1 MNDRPIPLAGATAAP
16 RLDLPAPNPA
26 WALFLDLDGTLVEV
40 APSPDQVVVRP
51 EMLQALARSY
61 TVLNGAVA
69 LVSGRSIA
77 DLDRLLDPLRLP
89 TAGLHGLEQRLN
101 STVTQTPSP
110 AGLAAAQAAL
120 AAVRPKIDG
129 FAAENDG
136 VTVEDK
142 GLTIALHYRAAPA
155 MADAARRLV
164 RGQINAHADT
174 LHCVDGKMVLEIK
187 PKGTSKGSAVEA
199 FMASPP
205 FAGRLPVFVGD
216 DRTDEDGFAAVNHL
230 AGVSIR
236 VGPTPPDLP
245 ASQAHWQCAGV
256 AELVAWLAA
265 LSDELEQT

>member
-1 MNDRPIPLAGATAAP
+1 M
-16 RLDLPAPNPA
+16 PNPA
-26 WALFLDLDGTLVEV
+26 WALFLDLDGTLVEM
-40 APSPDQVVVRP
+40 APSPDQVVVHP
-51 EMLQALARSY
+51 EMLQALSRSH

-101 STVTQTPSP
+101 STVTPPPSP
-110 AGLAAAQAAL
+110 TDLAAARAAL
-120 AAVRPKIDG
+120 AAVRPKIDE
-129 FAAENDG
+129 FAADNDG

-142 GLTIALHYRAAPA
+142 GLTIALHYRGAPA
-155 MADAARRLV
+155 MAAAARRLV
-164 RGQINAHADT
+164 QGQIDAHADT

-199 FMASPP
+199 FMALPP
-205 FAGRLPVFVGD
+205 FAGRVPVFVGD
-216 DRTDEDGFAAVNHL
+216 DWTDEDGFAAVNRL

-236 VGPTPPDLP
+236 VGPTPHNRP

-256 AELVAWLAA
+256 PELVAWLAA